1 MTVAAE
7 ANATARPNYDV
18 EAIRA
23 DFPILHQQ
31 VNGHDLVFLDTA
43 ASAQK
48 PRQVIQAMVEVMERD
63 YANVHRGVYALS
75 QRATDKFEAARGK
88 VARFLNAPHED
99 AIVFARGAT
108 EAINLVAA
116 SYGQRI
122 GPGDEIVTTELEHH
136 SNIVPWQLL
145 AERTGAKV
153 VFLPITEAGEID
165 MDAARSL
172 IGPKTKIVATA
183 HVANT
188 MGTIVPVAEL
198 TRLAHR
204 VGAVILVDGCQA
216 APHMPL
222 DVQALDVDFYAFSGH
237 KLYGPTGIGA
247 LYGRPEILAEMP
259 PYQGGGEMIETVE
272 KTGSTYK
279 EAPHRFE
286 AGTPAIVEAV
296 GFGAAIDYVQSIGL
310 EAIGAHEA
318 DVAAHAEALLR
329 RMPEVEMM
337 GHPGRHTSVLS
348 FNVKGAHAHDVG
360 TILDQMG
367 VAVRAGQHC
376 AQPVMDRFG
385 VHASARASFGMYNT
399 KAEAEALA
407 AAVAKTIEIFG

>member
-1 MTVAAE
+1 MTALAAI
-7 ANATARPNYDV
+7 ARPNFDV

-48 PRQVIQAMVEVMERD
+48 PRQVIQAMVEVMEND

-75 QRATDKFEAARGK
+75 QRATDRFEGARETIAKF
-88 VARFLNAPHED
+88 VNAPHED

-116 SYGQRI
+116 SYGERI
-122 GPGDEIVTTELEHH
+122 GPGDEILTTELEHH

-145 AERTGAKV
+145 AERKGAKV
-153 VFLPITEAGEID
+153 VFAPMNDAGELD
-165 MDAARSL
+165 MDATRSL
-172 IGPKTKIVATA
+172 IGPKTKIVAVA

-188 MGTIVPVAEL
+188 MGSVAPVKEL
-198 TRLAHR
+198 AALAHR
-204 VGAVILVDGCQA
+204 VGAIILVDGCQA
-216 APHMPL
+216 APHMTV
-222 DVQALDVDFYAFSGH
+222 DVQDLDVDFYAFSGH
-237 KLYGPTGIGA
+237 KIYGPTGIGA
-247 LYGRPEILAEMP
+247 FYGRPEIMAEMP

-272 KTGSTYK
+272 KSGSTYK
-279 EAPHRFE
+279 EPPHRFE
-286 AGTPAIVEAV
+286 AGTPAIIEAV
-296 GFGAAIDYVQSIGL
+296 GMAAAIDYIQSIGL
-310 EAIGAHEA
+310 EAISAHET

-329 RMPEVEMM
+329 AMPEVEMM
-337 GHPGRHTSVLS
+337 GRPGAKTSVLS

-367 VAVRAGQHC
+367 VAIRAGQHC

-385 VHASARASFGMYNT
+385 VHATARASVGMYNT

>member
-1 MTVAAE
+1 MTATVAE
-7 ANATARPNYDV
+7 LRPNYDV
-18 EAIRA
+18 EAIRR

-48 PRQVIQAMVEVMERD
+48 PRQVIQAMVDIMERD
-63 YANVHRGVYALS
+63 YANVHRGVYGLS
-75 QRATDKFEAARGK
+75 QRATDIFESARTK
-88 VARFLNAPHED
+88 VAGFLNAPHED
-99 AIVFARGAT
+99 SIVFARGAT

-116 SYGQRI
+116 SYGDRL
-122 GPGDEIVTTELEHH
+122 GPGDEILTTEFEHH

-145 AERTGAKV
+145 AERKGAKV
-153 VFLPITEAGEID
+153 VFAPITDAGELD
-165 MDAARSL
+165 MDATRAL
-172 IGPKTKIVATA
+172 IGPRTKIVAVA

-188 MGTIVPVAEL
+188 MGTVLPVAEL
-198 TRLAHR
+198 ARLAHAA
-204 VGAVILVDGCQA
+204 GAVILVDGCQA
-216 APHMPL
+216 APHMAV

-237 KLYGPTGIGA
+237 KIYGPTGIGA

-279 EAPHRFE
+279 EPPHRFE
-286 AGTPAIVEAV
+286 AGTPAIVESA
-296 GFGAAIDYVQSIGL
+296 GLGAAIDYIQSIGL

-329 RMPEVEMM
+329 AMPEVEIL
-337 GHPGRHTSVLS
+337 GRPGRKTSVFS

-385 VHASARASFGMYNT
+385 VHATARASFGMYNT

-407 AAVAKTIEIFG
+407 AAVAKTVELFG

>member
-1 MTVAAE
+1 MTAVAPAS
-7 ANATARPNYDV
+7 RPNYDV

-31 VNGHDLVFLDTA
+31 INGHDLVFLDTA

-48 PRQVIQAMVEVMERD
+48 PRQVIQAMVEVMEND

-75 QRATDKFEAARGK
+75 QRATDKFEAARTK
-88 VARFLNAPHED
+88 AAKFINAPHED
-99 AIVFARGAT
+99 AVIFSRGAT
-108 EAINLVAA
+108 EGINLVAA
-116 SYGQRI
+116 SYGQRL
-122 GPGDEIVTTELEHH
+122 GAGDEIITTELEHH
-136 SNIVPWQLL
+136 SNIVPWQII
-145 AERTGAKV
+145 AEKQGAKV
-153 VFLPITEAGEID
+153 LFAPMDDNGALD
-165 MDAARSL
+165 MDAFRAL
-172 IGPKTKIVATA
+172 ISNRTKIVATT

-188 MGTIVPVAEL
+188 MGSVLPVQEMA
-198 TRLAHR
+198 RLAHA

-216 APHMPL
+216 APHMPV

-237 KLYGPTGIGA
+237 KIYGPTGIGA
-247 LYGRPEILAEMP
+247 LYGRPEILADMP

-272 KTGSTYK
+272 KAGSTYK
-279 EAPHRFE
+279 EPPHRFE

-296 GFGAAIDYVQSIGL
+296 GFGAAIDYIQSIGL
-310 EAIGAHEA
+310 EAISAHET
-318 DVAAHAEALLR
+318 DIAAHAEALLR
-329 RMPEVEMM
+329 AMPEVEMM
-337 GHPGRHTSVLS
+337 GQPGSKTSVLS

-367 VAVRAGQHC
+367 VAIRAGQHC

-385 VHASARASFGMYNT
+385 VHATARASFGMYNT

>member
-1 MTVAAE
+1 MTALAS
-7 ANATARPNYDV
+7 AARPNFDV
-18 EAIRA
+18 ETIRA

-31 VNGHDLVFLDTA
+31 INGHDLVFLDTA

-48 PRQVIQAMVEVMERD
+48 PRQVIQAMVDVMEND

-88 VARFLNAPHED
+88 AAKFINAPNED
-99 AIVFARGAT
+99 SIIFSRGAT
-108 EAINLVAA
+108 EGINLVAA
-116 SYGQRI
+116 SYGQRL
-122 GPGDEIVTTELEHH
+122 GPGDEIITTELEHH
-136 SNIVPWQLL
+136 ANIVPWQII
-145 AERTGAKV
+145 AEKQGAKV
-153 VFLPITEAGEID
+153 LFAPMDDNGALD
-165 MDAARSL
+165 MDAFRSL
-172 IGPKTKIVATA
+172 ISNRTKIVAVT

-188 MGTIVPVAEL
+188 MGTVLPVQEIARL
-198 TRLAHR
+198 THA

-216 APHMPL
+216 APHMPV

-237 KLYGPTGIGA
+237 KIYGPTGIGA
-247 LYGRPEILAEMP
+247 LYGRPEILADMP

-279 EAPHRFE
+279 EPPHRFE

-296 GFGAAIDYVQSIGL
+296 GFGAAIDYIQSIGL
-310 EAIGAHEA
+310 EGIGAHET

-329 RMPEVEMM
+329 AMPEVEIM
-337 GHPGRHTSVLS
+337 GAPGAKTSVLS

-385 VHASARASFGMYNT
+385 VHATARASFGMYNT

>member
-1 MTVAAE
+1 MTAAMRAVE
-7 ANATARPNYDV
+7 RPNYDV

-23 DFPILHQQ
+23 DFPVLHQQ

-48 PRQVIQAMVEVMERD
+48 PRQVIQAMVDIMERD

-75 QRATDKFEAARGK
+75 QRSTDIFEATRVK
-88 VARFLNAPHED
+88 TARFLNAPDEN

-108 EAINLVAA
+108 EGINLVAY
-116 SYGQRI
+116 SYGQRL

-145 AERTGAKV
+145 AERQGATVK
-153 VFLPITEAGEID
+153 FIPMTDAGELD

-172 IGPKTKIVATA
+172 IGPRTKIVAAA

-188 MGTIVPVAEL
+188 MGTVLPIAEL
-198 TRLAHR
+198 AALAHR
-204 VGAVILVDGCQA
+204 YGGVMLADGCQA
-216 APHMPL
+216 APHMPV
-222 DVQALDVDFYAFSGH
+222 DVQALGVDFYAFSGH

-247 LYGRPEILAEMP
+247 LYGRPDILADMP
-259 PYQGGGEMIETVE
+259 PFQGGGEMIETVTL
-272 KTGSTYK
+272 TGSTYQ
-279 EAPHRFE
+279 APPHRFE
-286 AGTPAIVEAV
+286 AGTPAIVEAA
-296 GFGAAIDYVQSIGL
+296 GLGAAIDYVQSIGL
-310 EAIGAHEA
+310 EAISAHEA
-318 DVAAHAEALLR
+318 SVTAHAEAQLR
-329 RMPEVEMM
+329 AMPEVVFT
-337 GHPGRHTSVLS
+337 GQPGRKTSVLS

-376 AQPVMDRFG
+376 AQPVMERFG
-385 VHASARASFGMYNT
+385 VHATARASFGMYNT
-399 KAEAEALA
+399 QAEADALV
-407 AAVAKTIEIFG
+407 AAVAKTIEIFK

>member
-1 MTVAAE
+1 MTALAS
-7 ANATARPNYDV
+7 ATRPNFDV

-31 VNGHDLVFLDTA
+31 INGHDLVFLDTA

-48 PRQVIQAMVEVMERD
+48 PRQVIQAMVDVMEND

-88 VARFLNAPHED
+88 AAKFINAPHED
-99 AIVFARGAT
+99 SIIFSRGAT
-108 EAINLVAA
+108 EGINLVAA
-116 SYGQRI
+116 SYGQRL
-122 GPGDEIVTTELEHH
+122 GAGDEIITTELEHH
-136 SNIVPWQLL
+136 SNIVPWQII
-145 AERTGAKV
+145 AEKQGAKV
-153 VFLPITEAGEID
+153 LFAPMDDNGALD
-165 MDAARSL
+165 MDALRSL
-172 IGPKTKIVATA
+172 ISNRTQIVAVT

-188 MGTIVPVAEL
+188 MGTVLPVQEIA
-198 TRLAHR
+198 RLAHA

-216 APHMPL
+216 APHMPV

-237 KLYGPTGIGA
+237 KIYGPTGIGA
-247 LYGRPEILAEMP
+247 LYGRPEILADMP

-279 EAPHRFE
+279 EPPLRFE

-296 GFGAAIDYVQSIGL
+296 GFGAAIDYIQSIGL
-310 EAIGAHEA
+310 EGIGAHET

-329 RMPEVEMM
+329 AMPEVEIM
-337 GHPGRHTSVLS
+337 GKPGAKASVLS

-385 VHASARASFGMYNT
+385 VHATARASFGMYNT

-407 AAVAKTIEIFG
+407 TAVAKTIEIFG

>member
-1 MTVAAE
+1 VTAASRK
-7 ANATARPNYDV
+7 TRPNFDV

-31 VNGHDLVFLDTA
+31 MNGHDLVFLDTG

-48 PRQVIQAMVEVMERD
+48 PRQVIQAMVSIMERD

-75 QRATDKFEAARGK
+75 QRATDIFEATREK
-88 VARFLNAPHED
+88 TARFLNAPHED

-108 EAINLVAA
+108 EAINLVAF
-116 SYGQRI
+116 SYGQRL
-122 GPGDEIVTTELEHH
+122 GPGDEILTTELEHH
-136 SNIVPWQLL
+136 SNIVPWQLI
-145 AERTGAKV
+145 AERQGAAV
-153 VFLPITEAGEID
+153 VFAPMTDVGELD
-165 MDAARSL
+165 MDAARAL
-172 IGPKTKIVATA
+172 INSRTKIVATT

-188 MGTIVPVAEL
+188 MGTIVPVKEL
-198 TRLAHR
+198 ADLAHK

-216 APHMPL
+216 APHMPV
-222 DVQALDVDFYAFSGH
+222 DVQALDVDFYTFSGH

-247 LYGRPEILAEMP
+247 LYGRPEILADMP
-259 PYQGGGEMIETVE
+259 PYQGGGEMIETVS

-279 EAPHRFE
+279 EPPHRFE
-286 AGTPAIVEAV
+286 AGTPAIVEAA
-296 GFGAAIDYVQSIGL
+296 GLGAAIDYVQSIGL
-310 EAIGAHEA
+310 EAIGAHET

-329 RMPEVEMM
+329 AMPEVEFM
-337 GHPGRHTSVLS
+337 GRPGRKTSVLS

-360 TILDQMG
+360 TILDQQG

-385 VHASARASFGMYNT
+385 VHATARASFGMYNT

>member
-1 MTVAAE
+1 MTALASS
-7 ANATARPNYDV
+7 ARPNFDV

-31 VNGHDLVFLDTA
+31 INGHDLVFLDTA

-48 PRQVIQAMVEVMERD
+48 PRQVIQAMVEVMEND

-88 VARFLNAPHED
+88 AAKFINAPHED
-99 AIVFARGAT
+99 SIIFSRGAT
-108 EAINLVAA
+108 EGINLVAA
-116 SYGQRI
+116 SYGQRL
-122 GPGDEIVTTELEHH
+122 GPGDEIITTELEHH
-136 SNIVPWQLL
+136 SNIVPWQII
-145 AERTGAKV
+145 AEKQGAKV
-153 VFLPITEAGEID
+153 LFAPMDDDGALD
-165 MDAARSL
+165 MDAFRSL
-172 IGPKTKIVATA
+172 ISNRTKIVAVT

-188 MGTIVPVAEL
+188 MGTVLPVQEIARL
-198 TRLAHR
+198 THA
-204 VGAVILVDGCQA
+204 VGAIILVDGCQA
-216 APHMPL
+216 APHMPV

-237 KLYGPTGIGA
+237 KIYGPTGIGA
-247 LYGRPEILAEMP
+247 LYGRPEILADMP
-259 PYQGGGEMIETVE
+259 PYQGCGEMIETVE

-279 EAPHRFE
+279 EPPHRFE

-296 GFGAAIDYVQSIGL
+296 GFGAAIDYIQSIGL
-310 EAIGAHEA
+310 EGISAHET

-329 RMPEVEMM
+329 AMPEVEIM
-337 GHPGRHTSVLS
+337 GKPGAKTSVLS

-385 VHASARASFGMYNT
+385 VHATARASFGMYNT
-399 KAEAEALA
+399 RAEAEALA

>member
-1 MTVAAE
+1 MTALASS
-7 ANATARPNYDV
+7 TRPNFDV

-31 VNGHDLVFLDTA
+31 INGHDLVFLDTA

-48 PRQVIQAMVEVMERD
+48 PRQVIQAMVDVMEND

-75 QRATDKFEAARGK
+75 QRATDKFEAARSK
-88 VARFLNAPHED
+88 AAKFINAPDED
-99 AIVFARGAT
+99 AVIFSRGAT
-108 EAINLVAA
+108 EGINLVAA
-116 SYGQRI
+116 SYGQRL
-122 GPGDEIVTTELEHH
+122 GPGDEIITTELEHH
-136 SNIVPWQLL
+136 SNIVPWQII
-145 AERTGAKV
+145 AEKQGAKV
-153 VFLPITEAGEID
+153 LFAPMYDNGALD
-165 MDAARSL
+165 MDALRAL
-172 IGPKTKIVATA
+172 ISNRTKVVAVT

-188 MGTIVPVAEL
+188 MGTVLPVQEIA
-198 TRLAHR
+198 RLAHA

-216 APHMPL
+216 APHMHV

-237 KLYGPTGIGA
+237 KIYGPTGIGA
-247 LYGRPEILAEMP
+247 LYGRPEILADMP

-279 EAPHRFE
+279 EPPHRFE

-296 GFGAAIDYVQSIGL
+296 GFGAAIDYIQSIGL

-318 DVAAHAEALLR
+318 DVAAHAETLLR
-329 RMPEVEMM
+329 AMPEVEIM
-337 GHPGRHTSVLS
+337 GQPGVKTSVLS

-367 VAVRAGQHC
+367 VAIRAGQHC

>member
-1 MTVAAE
+1 MNAPIE
-7 ANATARPNYDV
+7 APRLNFDV

-31 VNGHDLVFLDTA
+31 INGHDLVFLDTA

-48 PRQVIQAMVEVMERD
+48 PRQVIQAMVHMMEND

-75 QRATDKFEAARGK
+75 QRATDSFEAARVK
-88 VARFLNAPHED
+88 TARFINAPHED
-99 AIVFARGAT
+99 SIIFVRGAT
-108 EAINLVAA
+108 EGINLVAS
-116 SYGQRI
+116 SYGQRL
-122 GPGDEIVTTELEHH
+122 GPGDEIITTELEHH
-136 SNIVPWQLL
+136 ANIVPWQIL
-145 AERTGAKV
+145 AEKQGAKV
-153 VFLPITEAGEID
+153 LFAPMTDDGALD
-165 MDAARSL
+165 MDAFQALLSPR
-172 IGPKTKIVATA
+172 TKIVAVT

-188 MGTIVPVAEL
+188 MGTLLPVAEIARL
-198 TRLAHR
+198 THA

-216 APHMPL
+216 APHLPV
-222 DVQALDVDFYAFSGH
+222 DVQALDADFYVFSGH
-237 KLYGPTGIGA
+237 KIYGPTGIGA
-247 LYGRPEILAEMP
+247 LYGRPDILAEMP

-279 EAPHRFE
+279 EPPHRFE
-286 AGTPAIVEAV
+286 AGTPAIVEAA
-296 GFGAAIDYVQSIGL
+296 GFAAAIDYIESIGL
-310 EAIGAHEA
+310 EAIGAHES

-329 RMPEVEMM
+329 AMPEVEIM
-337 GHPGRHTSVLS
+337 GRLDVKTSVLS

-367 VAVRAGQHC
+367 VAIRAGQHC

-385 VHASARASFGMYNT
+385 VHATARASFGMYNT
-399 KAEAEALA
+399 KAEAEALV

>member
-1 MTVAAE
+1 MTTLAAI
-7 ANATARPNYDV
+7 TRPNYDV
-18 EAIRA
+18 GAIRA

-48 PRQVIQAMVEVMERD
+48 PRQVIQAMVEVMEND

-75 QRATDKFEAARGK
+75 QRATDKFEAAREK
-88 VARFLNAPHED
+88 AARFINAPNED
-99 AIVFARGAT
+99 AVVFARGAT

-116 SYGQRI
+116 SYGQRL
-122 GPGDEIVTTELEHH
+122 GPGDEILTTELEHH
-136 SNIVPWQLL
+136 SNIVPWQIV
-145 AERTGAKV
+145 AEQRGAKV
-153 VFLPITEAGEID
+153 VFAPITDAGELD
-165 MDAARSL
+165 MDATRSL
-172 IGPKTKIVATA
+172 IGPQTKIVAVA

-188 MGTIVPVAEL
+188 MGTLLPIKEL
-198 TRLAHR
+198 AALAHR

-216 APHMPL
+216 APHLPV
-222 DVQALDVDFYAFSGH
+222 DVQALDVDFYAFSSH
-237 KLYGPTGIGA
+237 KIYGPTGIGA
-247 LYGRPEILAEMP
+247 LYGRPEILADMP

-279 EAPHRFE
+279 EPPHRFE

-296 GFGAAIDYVQSIGL
+296 GFGAAIDYVQSLGL
-310 EAIGAHEA
+310 EAIGAHET
-318 DVAAHAEALLR
+318 DVASHAEALLR
-329 RMPEVEMM
+329 AMPEVEIL
-337 GHPGRHTSVLS
+337 GRPGRKTSVLS

-385 VHASARASFGMYNT
+385 VHATARASFGMYNT
-399 KAEAEALA
+399 KAEAEKLA

>member
-1 MTVAAE
+1 MTALAAVE
-7 ANATARPNYDV
+7 RPNYDV

-75 QRATDKFEAARGK
+75 QRATDRFEAVREK
-88 VARFLNAPHED
+88 VARFLNAPDENS
-99 AIVFARGAT
+99 IVFARGAT
-108 EAINLVAA
+108 EAINLVAY
-116 SYGQRI
+116 SYGQRL
-122 GPGDEIVTTELEHH
+122 GPGDEILTTELEHH
-136 SNIVPWQLL
+136 SNIVPWQLI
-145 AERTGAKV
+145 AEAKGAKV
-153 VFLPITEAGEID
+153 VFAPITDLGELD
-165 MDAARSL
+165 MDATRSL
-172 IGPKTKIVATA
+172 IGPRTKIVAVA

-188 MGTIVPVAEL
+188 MGTVLPIQEL
-198 TRLAHR
+198 TTLAHR
-204 VGAVILVDGCQA
+204 AGAVILVDGCQA
-216 APHMPL
+216 APHMPI
-222 DVQALDVDFYAFSGH
+222 DVQALGVDFYAFSGH

-247 LYGRPEILAEMP
+247 LYGRPEILADMP

-279 EAPHRFE
+279 EPPFRFE
-286 AGTPAIVEAV
+286 AGTPAIVETI
-296 GFGAAIDYVQSIGL
+296 GLGAAIDYVQAIGL
-310 EAIGAHEA
+310 EAAGAHEA

-329 RMPEVEMM
+329 AMPEVEML
-337 GHPGRHTSVLS
+337 GKPGSKTSVLS

-385 VHASARASFGMYNT
+385 VHATARASFGMYNT

-407 AAVAKTIEIFG
+407 RAVAKTIEIFG

>member
-1 MTVAAE
+1 MTALAS
-7 ANATARPNYDV
+7 ATRPNFDV

-31 VNGHDLVFLDTA
+31 INGHDLVFLDTA

-48 PRQVIQAMVEVMERD
+48 PRQVIQAMVDVMEND

-88 VARFLNAPHED
+88 AAKFINAPHED
-99 AIVFARGAT
+99 SIIFSRGAT
-108 EAINLVAA
+108 EGINLVAA
-116 SYGQRI
+116 SYGQRL
-122 GPGDEIVTTELEHH
+122 GAGDEIITTELEHH
-136 SNIVPWQLL
+136 SNIVPWQII
-145 AERTGAKV
+145 AEKQGAKV
-153 VFLPITEAGEID
+153 LFAPIDDNGALD
-165 MDAARSL
+165 MAALRSL
-172 IGPKTKIVATA
+172 ISNRTQIVAVT

-188 MGTIVPVAEL
+188 MGTVLPVQEIA
-198 TRLAHR
+198 RLAHA

-216 APHMPL
+216 APHMPV

-237 KLYGPTGIGA
+237 KIYGPTGIGA
-247 LYGRPEILAEMP
+247 LYGRPEILADMP

-279 EAPHRFE
+279 EPPLRFE

-296 GFGAAIDYVQSIGL
+296 GFGAAIDYIQSIGL
-310 EAIGAHEA
+310 EGIGAHET

-329 RMPEVEMM
+329 AMPEVEIM
-337 GHPGRHTSVLS
+337 GKPGAKTSVLS

-385 VHASARASFGMYNT
+385 VHATARASFGMYNT

-407 AAVAKTIEIFG
+407 TAVAKTIEIFG

>member
-1 MTVAAE
+1 MTALAS
-7 ANATARPNYDV
+7 ATRPNFDV

-31 VNGHDLVFLDTA
+31 INGHDLVFLDTA

-48 PRQVIQAMVEVMERD
+48 PRQVIQAMVDVMEND

-88 VARFLNAPHED
+88 AATFINAPHED
-99 AIVFARGAT
+99 SIIFSRGAT
-108 EAINLVAA
+108 EGINLVAA
-116 SYGQRI
+116 SYGQRL
-122 GPGDEIVTTELEHH
+122 GAGDEIITTELEHH
-136 SNIVPWQLL
+136 SNIVPWQII
-145 AERTGAKV
+145 AEKQGAKV
-153 VFLPITEAGEID
+153 LFAPMDDNGALD
-165 MDAARSL
+165 MDALRSL
-172 IGPKTKIVATA
+172 ISNRTQIVAVT

-188 MGTIVPVAEL
+188 MGTVLPVQEIA
-198 TRLAHR
+198 RLAHA

-216 APHMPL
+216 APHMPV

-237 KLYGPTGIGA
+237 KIYGPTGIGA
-247 LYGRPEILAEMP
+247 LYGRPEILADMP

-279 EAPHRFE
+279 EPPLRFE

-296 GFGAAIDYVQSIGL
+296 GFGAAIDYIQSIGL
-310 EAIGAHEA
+310 EGIGAHET

-329 RMPEVEMM
+329 AMPEVEIM
-337 GHPGRHTSVLS
+337 GKPGAKTSVLS

-385 VHASARASFGMYNT
+385 VHATARASFGMYNT

-407 AAVAKTIEIFG
+407 TAVAKTIEIFG